1 MKILGLTAYSSGYR
15 GFLDDD
21 EQYVYFRASFKKIS
35 KLQAYDKASFDNT
48 EHFIGLMSRFFPLTA
63 FYRKPL
69 CIDALSISE
78 LNRIH
83 SQTRK
88 KK

>member
-1 MKILGLTAYSSGYR
+1 
-15 GFLDDD
+15 
-21 EQYVYFRASFKKIS
+21 
-35 KLQAYDKASFDNT
+35 
-48 EHFIGLMSRFFPLTA
+48 MSRFFPLTA